1 MITETT
7 LTRRQVK
14 EAIDTFFTA
23 TLLKEPV
30 ATEVTDKIVAGLK
43 EDLQPRDYLLGLADE
58 YGLSNTMVVIGKML
72 DLLPEGNKR
81 PLYIVLSALAY
92 EAEDK
97 VGANQYLQ
105 KAFDEDMEYPMA
117 KLLFRVYM
125 ANWPSDSMA
134 VMRRELHP
142 KVVENLDDSLIGSDN
157 D

>member
-1 MITETT
+1 
-7 LTRRQVK
+7 VK

-30 ATEVTDKIVAGLK
+30 ASEVTDKIVAGLT
-43 EDLQPRDYLLGLADE
+43 EDLQPRDYLIGLADE

-72 DLLPEGNKR
+72 SLLPEGNKR
-81 PLYIVLSALAY
+81 PLYVVLSALAY

-105 KAFDEDMEYPMA
+105 KAFDEDINYPMA

-125 ANWPSDSMA
+125 AEWKPEAMTT
-134 VMRRELHP
+134 MRQELHP
-142 KVVENLDDSLIGSDN
+142 KVVENLDDSPIGGN
-157 D
+157 

>member
-1 MITETT
+1 MITDT

-30 ATEVTDKIVAGLK
+30 ASEVTDKIVAGLR
-43 EDLQPRDYLLGLADE
+43 EDLQPRDYLIGLADE

-72 DLLPEGNKR
+72 SLLPEGNKR
-81 PLYIVLSALAY
+81 PLYVVLSALAY

-105 KAFDEDMEYPMA
+105 KAFDEDMNYPMA

-125 ANWPSDSMA
+125 AEWSSEAMTT
-134 VMRRELHP
+134 MRRELHP
-142 KVVENLDDSLIGSDN
+142 RVVENLDDSLIGDN
-157 D
+157 

>member
-1 MITETT
+1 MITDT

-30 ATEVTDKIVAGLK
+30 ASEVTDKIVAGLT
-43 EDLQPRDYLLGLADE
+43 EDLQPRDYLIGLADE

-72 DLLPEGNKR
+72 SLLPEGNKR
-81 PLYIVLSALAY
+81 PLYVVLSALAY

-105 KAFDEDMEYPMA
+105 KAFDEDMNYPMA

-125 ANWPSDSMA
+125 AEWSSEAMTK
-134 VMRRELHP
+134 MRQELHP
-142 KVVENLDDSLIGSDN
+142 RVVEKLDDSLIGDN
-157 D
+157 